1 MCIAVGETTLLD
13 SFVQVAKYVPQ
24 LLSGKVGMVV
34 SDHEKWL
41 VSYSIPELKGQVVA
55 GEKIKPG
62 AAVHQAMQKQRRVV
76 VEVAKEV
83 YGIPYIAI
91 SMPVM
96 DSAGKILGAVAV
108 HESLERK
115 EVLQDA
121 AGHLSSSA
129 NVLSSAL
136 QSILAQAQELAA
148 SGQYLKELAVQAN
161 KEVGETDS
169 VISFIKNVASQ
180 TNLLGLNAAIE
191 AARVG
196 EQGRGFGVVAE
207 EVRKLAVNS
216 SSSATQIT
224 TTLKRISDSI
234 QKITQEITQ
243 IDSVNQHQATTI
255 EKLTGQSQELLEM
268 SAKLANL
275 AAELNADQKC
285 NETSCSF

>member
-1 MCIAVGETTLLD
+1 MADQTLLD
-13 SFVQVAKYVPQ
+13 SFVQVAKYIPQ

-34 SDHEKWL
+34 SDREKWL
-41 VSYSIPELKGQVVA
+41 VSYSIPELKNQVIA
-55 GEKIKPG
+55 GEQIKPG
-62 AAVHQAMQKQRRVV
+62 AAVQQAMQKRNRVV

-91 SMPVM
+91 SMPVT
-96 DSAGKILGAVAV
+96 DNNGNILGAVAV

-115 EVLQDA
+115 DVLQNA
-121 AGHLSSSA
+121 AGQLSGSA
-129 NVLSSAL
+129 NILSSAL
-136 QSILAQAQELAA
+136 QSILAQAEELAA
-148 SGQYLKELAVQAN
+148 SGRQLKELAVQAN
-161 KEVGETDS
+161 KEVTETDS

-216 SSSATQIT
+216 SSSASQIT
-224 TTLKRISDSI
+224 GTLSRISESI

-243 IDSVNQHQATTI
+243 IDSVSQHQAATI
-255 EKLTGQSQELLEM
+255 EKLTGHSQELLEM
-268 SAKLANL
+268 SDKLSRL
-275 AAELNADQKC
+275 AAELNVDQQCKDV
-285 NETSCSF
+285 SCSF